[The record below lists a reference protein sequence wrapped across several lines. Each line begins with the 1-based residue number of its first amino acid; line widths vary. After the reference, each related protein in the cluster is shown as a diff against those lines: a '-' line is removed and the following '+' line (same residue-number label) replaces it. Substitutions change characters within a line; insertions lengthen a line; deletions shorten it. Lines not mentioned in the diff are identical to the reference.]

1 MMVRLIFTNEL
12 KGSLRDRRV
21 QLLAGFTVVL
31 LLLSAWSGQG
41 TYEHLGVAR
50 QQAEDKA
57 EEQWDS
63 LGAYNPHGAA
73 HYGTYA
79 YRPIG
84 LLRMLDA
91 GVQPFTGDV
100 LKVEGHVANEAL
112 YAEASRSSSLMRFS
126 AFQPAL
132 ILQAIVPLLLIF
144 LAFGSMA
151 RDPSG
156 RILALQLLFLL

>member
-1 MMVRLIFTNEL
+1 MVRLILSNEL

-21 QLLAGFTVVL
+21 QLLAGFTALL

-41 TYEHLGVAR
+41 TYTHLADAR
-50 QQAEDKA
+50 EQAAAKA
-57 EEQWDS
+57 EAEWDS
-63 LGAYNPHGAA
+63 LGAYNPHSAA
-73 HYGTYA
+73 HFGTYA
-79 YRPIG
+79 YRPLG

-132 ILQAIVPLLLIF
+132 VL
-144 LAFGSMA
+144 
-151 RDPSG
+151 
-156 RILALQLLFLL
+156 